1 MIRLVAAAILAG
13 FTGIALLLA
22 DTAWAKRTSLAQ
34 RLRPH
39 APGRRGYAM
48 TTESFAE
55 TVKGSLTPL
64 ASDIGGRV
72 AKALGV
78 QEELSLRLTR
88 IHSTDDTA
96 TFRVREFGRVVASV
110 GLAAL
115 VVIATLPG
123 PGVSLLLLIA
133 GPALA
138 FLLTE
143 QQLSTAS
150 ERWQRR
156 VRLEL
161 PVITEQLGILLGAGF
176 SVPGALNRIAS
187 RSDGACS
194 QDLRRVCA
202 RMRQG
207 VSTSEALREWAE
219 IAKVG
224 SVDRL
229 VAVLSL
235 ADDASD
241 LSRIIGTEARAS
253 RQEIHRDLLATVERR
268 GQQVWIPVTV
278 AALIPGVIL
287 IAIPFLFAI
296 TRFADV

>member
-22 DTAWAKRTSLAQ
+22 NTAWAKRVSLAQ

-39 APGRRGYAM
+39 APGRRGYAIA
-48 TTESFAE
+48 TESFSE
-55 TVKGSLTPL
+55 TVKGSLAPL
-64 ASDIGGRV
+64 ASDLGGKI

-88 IHSTDDTA
+88 IHSADDTA

-110 GLAAL
+110 GIAAL
-115 VVIATLPG
+115 LVIATLPG
-123 PGVSLLLLIA
+123 PGVSLLLLLA

-138 FLLTE
+138 FLMTE
-143 QQLSTAS
+143 QQLANAS
-150 ERWQRR
+150 VRWQSR

-161 PVITEQLGILLGAGF
+161 PVVTEQLGILLGAGF
-176 SVPGALNRIAS
+176 SVPGALNRIAT

-207 VSTSEALREWAE
+207 VATNEALKEWAE

-229 VAVLSL
+229 VAVLAL

-241 LSRIIGTEARAS
+241 LSRVIGTEARAS
-253 RQEIHRDLLATVERR
+253 RQEIHRDLLAMVERR

-278 AALIPGVIL
+278 SALIPGVIL
-287 IAIPFLFAI
+287 IAIPFVYTL
-296 TRFADV
+296 TRFAEI